1 MNQGF
6 ETWRMEVRF
15 CEMEKL
21 GSIFCILVYLQNSR
35 VMFGGMKK
43 LPIGSISCI
52 LVYLENGSKVWWDGE
67 TAYRLYILYSSI
79 PGEWE

>member
-35 VMFGGMKK
+35 VMFGGMEK

-67 TAYRLYILYSSI
+67 TRLYILYSSI